1 MRLANYWIPEMESA
15 HAAFKQSDAA
25 ADVVVAQIKTS
36 LEQTCVRAT
45 RDVHAPEQVQDTLY
59 AVVAWIDELAMSFPW
74 AGSGAWR
81 LSPLQRH
88 YFSTTRA
95 GTGFFDRLRNL
106 PEQATQVREVFALV
120 LVTGFQGEFAHR
132 PAIELQQF
140 RSELLQRVATEAN
153 MAPLADGKPLFPE
166 AYSLGKQPR
175 MRRSGPS
182 TAAVLTIV
190 LPLLVLLVLYVYLN
204 TQLLGEAADLIA
216 PLTKGL

>member
-45 RDVHAPEQVQDTLY
+45 RDGHAPEQVQDTLY

-88 YFSTTRA
+88 YFS
-95 GTGFFDRLRNL
+95 DRKS
-106 PEQATQVREVFALV
+106 VV
-120 LVTGFQGEFAHR
+120 
-132 PAIELQQF
+132 
-140 RSELLQRVATEAN
+140 
-153 MAPLADGKPLFPE
+153 
-166 AYSLGKQPR
+166 
-175 MRRSGPS
+175 
-182 TAAVLTIV
+182 
-190 LPLLVLLVLYVYLN
+190 
-204 TQLLGEAADLIA
+204 
-216 PLTKGL
+216 